1 MPGISQRLAGI
12 RERMSLAA
20 GRSNRSP
27 DELTLLAVSKT
38 FPASSVQ
45 EALNAGQLDFG
56 ESRQQEAAGKVEV
69 LPKEI
74 RWHFIGKLQRNK
86 VRKVLADF
94 GCLHS
99 VDSLKLAAHIDRI
112 AGEDD
117 RHPEVFLEVNLAGEE
132 NKGGFLVD
140 EIHRDLAKLAA
151 LENLSI
157 RGLMVIPPAVDEPEQ
172 ARAWFVKAREL
183 RDELRQESGLDLP
196 DLSMGMS
203 GDFEVAIEEGA
214 TIVRVGSAIFG
225 GR

>member
-1 MPGISQRLAGI
+1 MSGVSERLSGI

-20 GRSNRSP
+20 ARSGRAS
-27 DELTLLAVSKT
+27 DKMVLLAVSKT

-45 EALNAGQLDFG
+45 QAFDAGQLDFG
-56 ESRQQEAAGKVEV
+56 ESRQQEAVGKIEA
-69 LPKEI
+69 LPSEI

-94 GCLHS
+94 GWLHS
-99 VDSLKLAAHIDRI
+99 VDSLKLATHIDRI
-112 AGEDD
+112 ACEEQ
-117 RHPEVFLEVNLAGEE
+117 RHPKIFLEVNLAGED
-132 NKGGFLVD
+132 NKSGFLKD
-140 EIHRDLAKLAA
+140 EIRRDLSALVS
-151 LENLSI
+151 LENFSI
-157 RGLMVIPPAVDEPEQ
+157 RGLMVIPPAVDDSEQ
-172 ARAWFVKAREL
+172 ARRWFVLAREL
-183 RDELRQESGLDLP
+183 RDELRRESGLSLP